1 MYNIFINYDGI
12 LKNKHL
18 LILVFRLFKEIH
30 MRNIK
35 MVLEYDGTRY
45 KGWQKQ
51 TDDVNTLQGRL
62 ENTLSNMVKEN
73 VQLVGCGRTDAGVH
87 ALNYTANFHTE
98 SDMSVSE
105 MMDYLYDNLPDD
117 IAVKSIK
124 DASERF
130 HARYNIISKTYLYK
144 INNSKKKNVFDR
156 RYVHNIDEKLNLD
169 YMRDCAGVLVGSH
182 DFQSFTTL
190 KSKTKSTVRT
200 INFINIAEND
210 GIIEIEING
219 NGFLWNMVRII
230 LGTLIEAGKGNL
242 KPQDVEKIL
251 EIRKRAE
258 AGPMVPAKA
267 LFLKDVEY

>member
-1 MYNIFINYDGI
+1 
-12 LKNKHL
+12 
-18 LILVFRLFKEIH
+18 

-35 MVLEYDGTRY
+35 MIIQYDGTRY

-51 TDDVNTLQGRL
+51 TESINTVQGKL
-62 ENTLSNMVKEN
+62 ENILSNMVGEDI
-73 VQLVGCGRTDAGVH
+73 QLVGCGRTDTGVH
-87 ALNYTANFHTE
+87 ALNYTANFHTNSNMNVEDME
-98 SDMSVSE
+98 S
-105 MMDYLYDNLPDD
+105 YLIKNLPDD
-117 IAVKSIK
+117 IALLSIK
-124 DASERF
+124 NASERF

-144 INNSKKKNVFDR
+144 INNSTTKNVFER
-156 RYVHNIDEKLNLD
+156 KYIHNISEALDLEK
-169 YMRDCAGVLVGSH
+169 MKQCASILVGTH

-200 INFINIAEND
+200 INYINIEENNN
-210 GIIEIEING
+210 ILEISVNG

-242 KPQDVEKIL
+242 NANDVENIL
-251 EIRKRAE
+251 NAKKRAE

>member
-1 MYNIFINYDGI
+1 
-12 LKNKHL
+12 
-18 LILVFRLFKEIH
+18 

-35 MVLEYDGTRY
+35 MILQYDGTRY

-51 TDDVNTLQGRL
+51 TEDIYTLQGKL
-62 ENTLSNMVKEN
+62 ESTLNAMTEEEI
-73 VQLVGCGRTDAGVH
+73 QLIGCGRTDTGVH
-87 ALNYTANFHTE
+87 ALNYTANFHTR
-98 SDMSVSE
+98 SN
-105 MMDYLYDNLPDD
+105 MDAENMLKYLNDNLPDD

-130 HARYNIISKTYLYK
+130 HARYNILSKTYLYR
-144 INNSKKKNVFDR
+144 INNGEIKNVFDR
-156 RYVHNIDEKLNLD
+156 KYIHNISVKLDLEK
-169 YMRDCAGVLVGSH
+169 MRKCSEVLVGTH

-200 INFINIAEND
+200 INYIDIEEKD
-210 GIIEIEING
+210 GVIEIEVNG

-230 LGTLIEAGKGNL
+230 LGTLIEAGKGKLNES
-242 KPQDVEKIL
+242 DVENIL
-251 EIRKRAE
+251 NAKKRAD

>member
-1 MYNIFINYDGI
+1 
-12 LKNKHL
+12 
-18 LILVFRLFKEIH
+18 

-35 MVLEYDGTRY
+35 MIIEYDGSRY

-51 TDDVNTLQGRL
+51 TDDINTLQGKL
-62 ENTLSNMVKEN
+62 EDVLSKVTGEEI
-73 VQLVGCGRTDAGVH
+73 QLVGCGRTDTGVH
-87 ALNYTANFHTE
+87 ALNYTANFHT
-98 SDMSVSE
+98 MSQKNTVE
-105 MMDYLYDNLPDD
+105 MHKILNDKLPDD
-117 IAVKSIK
+117 IFVKSIK

-130 HARYNIISKTYLYK
+130 HARYNILSKTYMYR
-144 INNSKKKNVFDR
+144 INNSGNKRVFDR
-156 RYVHNIDEKLNLD
+156 KYIHHINEKLNLD
-169 YMRDCAGVLVGSH
+169 SMRKCAEVLIGTH

-200 INFINIAEND
+200 INYINISQKEN
-210 GIIEIEING
+210 IIEIEVNG

-242 KPQDVEKIL
+242 GVKDLENIL
-251 EIRKRAE
+251 NSKKRSE